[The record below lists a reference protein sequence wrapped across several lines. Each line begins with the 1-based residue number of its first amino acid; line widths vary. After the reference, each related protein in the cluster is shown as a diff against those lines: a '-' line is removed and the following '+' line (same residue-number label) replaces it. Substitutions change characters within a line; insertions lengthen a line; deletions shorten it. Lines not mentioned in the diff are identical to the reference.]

1 MEHGKWFERV
11 TGGDSALNASKTA
24 KPRLN
29 NATLSRQL
37 NKGQISSENVIAI
50 ARGYG
55 QSPVEALAQTGYL
68 TPEEA
73 SGMPRE
79 ALAELLTDQEVIRV
93 LAYRIN
99 EDEDAW
105 KGTFTEVVEES
116 QGGSQ
121 PSSQE
126 ERGHISAPHLYVT
139 PDSYDDDT
147 PGEEDLPYAA
157 DSSPDEPMPGDDDYS
172 DGP

>member
-1 MEHGKWFERV
+1 MQKHMRWLIRLTK
-11 TGGDSALNASKTA
+11 GDSGRTIAQKAGASI
-24 KPRLN
+24 
-29 NATLSRQL
+29 ATINR
-37 NKGQISSENVIAI
+37 QISKEEITAENVIAI
-50 ARGYG
+50 ARGYN

-126 ERGHISAPHLYVT
+126 ERDHISAPHLYVT
-139 PDSYDDDT
+139 PDSYDDDDT
-147 PGEEDLPYAA
+147 MPEDAA
-157 DSSPDEPMPGDDDYS
+157 AYGGPDEDKLKEERGEY
-172 DGP
+172 GFNT